1 MRSTTLKRKEN
12 IRSMTIQ
19 EREREFKF
27 TFDDFNFLRKLS
39 NEYSGIQVPD
49 ERFDMFYSRLSK
61 RVRRLGFTSFKE
73 YCQYLKENPE
83 LEFTDFINAI
93 TTNLTAFFR
102 ENHHFEYLRD
112 YVIPELL
119 VRNSNTRKIRVWSA
133 GCSTGEE
140 PYSIAMT
147 LLENVP
153 ANWDI
158 KILATDLDTAV
169 LKSASEGI
177 YTEERVADISDDR
190 LKHWFMRGK
199 STQSGQV
206 RVSTQLQNII
216 CFKQLNLIQEW
227 PMKGPFDFIFCRN
240 VLIYFDRETK
250 VMLAKRYAQILAE
263 RSWLFIG
270 HSESLNQLSTELE
283 LVACT
288 SYRKN
293 K

>member
-1 MRSTTLKRKEN
+1 MAV
-12 IRSMTIQ
+12 Q
-19 EREREFKF
+19 EKGREFKF

-39 NEYSGIQVPD
+39 NQYSGIQVPD

-61 RVRRLGFTSFKE
+61 RIRKLGLRDFKE
-73 YCQYLKENPE
+73 YCQYLNDHPD
-83 LEFTDFINAI
+83 LEFTEFINAI

-102 ENHHFEYLRD
+102 ENHHFDYLRD
-112 YVIPELL
+112 TVIPELL
-119 VRNSNTRKIRVWSA
+119 IRNKSTQKIRVWSA

-140 PYSIAMT
+140 PYSIAIT
-147 LLENVP
+147 LMENVP

-169 LKSASEGI
+169 LRSAAEGV
-177 YTEERVADISDDR
+177 YADERVAGIPETR
-190 LKHWFMRGK
+190 LKRWFMRGK
-199 STQSGQV
+199 SSQSGQV
-206 RVSTQLQNII
+206 RVNPQLQKMIS
-216 CFKQLNLIQEW
+216 FKQLNLMQEW
-227 PMKGPFDFIFCRN
+227 PMNGPFDFIFCRN

-250 VMLAKRYAQILAE
+250 IMLAKRYAQILAD

-288 SYRKN
+288 SYRKI

>member
-1 MRSTTLKRKEN
+1 MGVVEK
-12 IRSMTIQ
+12 
-19 EREREFKF
+19 EREFKF
-27 TFDDFNFLRKLS
+27 TFDDFNFLRRLS
-39 NEYSGIQVPD
+39 NQHSGIQVPD

-61 RVRRLGFTSFKE
+61 RVRRLGFTTFKE
-73 YCQYLKENPE
+73 YCDYLEQNPD

-93 TTNLTAFFR
+93 TTNLTSFFR
-102 ENHHFEYLRD
+102 ENHHFDYLRD
-112 YVIPELL
+112 TVIPELL
-119 VRNSNTRKIRVWSA
+119 VRNQATRTIKAWSA

-153 ANWDI
+153 AGWDI

-169 LKSASEGI
+169 LKTAEEGI
-177 YTEERVADISDDR
+177 YTEDRITGIDEKRVKKWFLRNKNNPEHVKMSSE
-190 LKHWFMRGK
+190 LK
-199 STQSGQV
+199 Q
-206 RVSTQLQNII
+206 II
-216 CFKQLNLIQEW
+216 RFKQLNLIREW

-250 VMLAKRYAQILAE
+250 ATLAKRYAQILAS

-270 HSESLNQLSTELE
+270 HSESLSQLSTDLE

-288 SYRKN
+288 SYRKI